1 MSLVSDALKKAQR
14 LRAEQSARAGREAD
28 LFTAVRP
35 GRRRRREAS
44 VWWIVAVAGVVL
56 LLAVSWIYVRR
67 ERPSSVAAE
76 SALTAAQPPVDAAG
90 PEIASEP
97 VMDSGNAGSASAA
110 TESPFIAPGVSP
122 AASATEPAYDIAGVT
137 VMGKTT
143 LLSITRRSDGRSL
156 WISVGKTVGE
166 VTLVSYDAD
175 TEQAVIQI
183 DGRPITITMR
193 VAPPSPNG
201 GEG

>member
-14 LRAEQSARAGREAD
+14 LRAEQSARTGREAD

-35 GRRRRREAS
+35 GRRRRREVS
-44 VWWIVAVAGVVL
+44 VWWIVAAAGVVL
-56 LLAVSWIYVRR
+56 LLALSWIYVRR
-67 ERPSSVAAE
+67 ERPAAE
-76 SALTAAQPPVDAAG
+76 STLTVAQPPVDAAG
-90 PEIASEP
+90 PEITSEP
-97 VMDSGNAGSASAA
+97 VADSGNAESASAA

-175 TEQAVIQI
+175 TEQAVIQV
-183 DGRPITITMR
+183 DGRSITITMR